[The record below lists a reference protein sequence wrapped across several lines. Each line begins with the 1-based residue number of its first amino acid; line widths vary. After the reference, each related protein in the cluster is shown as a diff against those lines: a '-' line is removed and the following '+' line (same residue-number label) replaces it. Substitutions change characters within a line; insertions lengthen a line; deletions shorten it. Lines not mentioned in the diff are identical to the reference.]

1 MIRRARATLALPL
14 LLLCACF
21 GRHRGSP
28 ADAQDETARHRG
40 ALATLSVENATS
52 RHLRI
57 AVRTVP
63 GPAGEI
69 TVGDV
74 GAGDNATVAP
84 IPAGEPVVLSAIAD
98 DSSRL
103 SLPPRSF
110 DIGERWTW
118 RIAANAVFAP
128 RGELPP

>member
-1 MIRRARATLALPL
+1 MIRRGRAALALPL
-14 LLLCACF
+14 LLVCACF

-28 ADAQDETARHRG
+28 AEVRDETGRHRG
-40 ALATLSVENATS
+40 ALATLSVENASS

-57 AVRTVP
+57 TVRTVP
-63 GPAGEI
+63 GPAPEI
-69 TVGDV
+69 TVGEVPGGGDV
-74 GAGDNATVAP
+74 TVAP

-103 SLPPRSF
+103 SLSPRTF

-128 RGELPP
+128 AAESPP